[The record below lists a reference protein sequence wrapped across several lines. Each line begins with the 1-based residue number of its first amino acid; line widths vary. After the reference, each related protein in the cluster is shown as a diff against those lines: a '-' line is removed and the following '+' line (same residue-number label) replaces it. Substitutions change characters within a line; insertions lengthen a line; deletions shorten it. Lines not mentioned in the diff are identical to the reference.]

1 MLPHV
6 ERMVIE
12 REELSEKVTKLE
24 EFILNNP
31 VFGALPEYKRILLE
45 KQFEAMV
52 TYEGILTERIS
63 LER

>member
-6 ERMVIE
+6 ERMVTE

-31 VFGALPEYKRILLE
+31 VFGTLPECKRILLE
-45 KQFEAMV
+45 KQFEVMV

-63 LER
+63 LEQ

>member
-6 ERMVIE
+6 ERMVTE

-31 VFGALPEYKRILLE
+31 VFGALPECKRILLE
-45 KQFEAMV
+45 NNLKQWL
-52 TYEGILTERIS
+52 LTKKF
-63 LER
+63 